1 MIGAV
6 DIRGQPMSTAL
17 EMKAADQS
25 RLFEGDS
32 PGHARAAAS
41 RWLGDFSQH
50 GPLRIRRIS
59 VSQNGDD
66 CFVAIVTFSEMTPLN

>member
-1 MIGAV
+1 MSVAV
-6 DIRGQPMSTAL
+6 
-17 EMKAADQS
+17 EMRAPDQS

-41 RWLGDFSQH
+41 AWLGDFSQH

-59 VSQNGDD
+59 VSQNGES
-66 CFVAIVTFSEMTPLN
+66 FVAIVTFAEMPPLN